1 MDSKLISEAEPQKE
15 VEQTIAKH
23 HDILDRWAQT
33 TTRERQE
40 ILGVY
45 MCRTIAKAIGI
56 SPSDIHMQQSLKYL
70 GIDSL
75 IAVKLRNQLR
85 TDWSVDLAAV
95 KFLDDLS
102 LSNLVM
108 LVEKQIE
115 NAHQQDRENP
125 SLRMIDNDDW
135 LEGEL

>member
-1 MDSKLISEAEPQKE
+1 KLISEAEQQKE

-23 HDILDRWAQT
+23 NDILERWTQT

-40 ILGVY
+40 ILGAY
-45 MCRTIAKAIGI
+45 MRLQIAKAIGI
-56 SPSDIHMQQSLKYL
+56 SPSDIHMQQSIKYL

-102 LSNLVM
+102 MNNLVM
-108 LVEKQIE
+108 LVEEQIE

-125 SLRMIDNDDW
+125 SLRIIDNDDW